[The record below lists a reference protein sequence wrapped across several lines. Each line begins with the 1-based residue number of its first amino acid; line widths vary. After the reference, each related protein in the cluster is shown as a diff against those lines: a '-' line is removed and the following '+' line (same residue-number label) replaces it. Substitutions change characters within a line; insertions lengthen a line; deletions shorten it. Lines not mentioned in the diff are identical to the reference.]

1 MHKRWDP
8 TAANIKQVLGHIDHD
23 KLYTR
28 QQAIDELGLSG
39 SAFDRSVRL
48 NSLWLAYGQ
57 PAMAGRMTLY
67 PGQELDKQFRRLGDP
82 TAALH
87 LLDLYYHASDDEFLR
102 EIGTPRTEVFAEGT
116 YLAIGGW
123 KGTDY

>member
-8 TAANIKQVLGHIDHD
+8 TAANINQVLGLIHHD

-67 PGQELDKQFRRLGDP
+67 PGKELDKQFRRLGDP
-82 TAALH
+82 TVALH
-87 LLDLYYHASDDEFLR
+87 LLDLYYHASDDEFLG
-102 EIGTPRTEVFAEGT
+102 EIGKPRAEVFAEGT